1 MSEAVTLEII
11 RDLFGIA
18 GLALAIGIGFYAVM
32 RTGGGPQWNCDGNV
46 LSRPYG
52 KADGIVG
59 LLLLAFFVSSSTAV
73 VTSLEPGQP
82 AGAQGGEAPEAALL
96 IGMVFMLVIALLL
109 LAWMRMRRLE
119 PGEMFGIRQ
128 LPLGRA
134 VLFGAS
140 SLALVYAAMLVVRYL
155 VQELLFHGSW
165 PDDSS
170 QEPIE
175 AFQASGGTFFKLILG
190 VAAVVIAPVAEET
203 IFRGFLY
210 GVTKRFSDRWFAA
223 IFTSLVF
230 ACVHRHIGSTVPL
243 FTLAMGFSI
252 AYEVTGC
259 LVVPIAMHSLFNLL
273 NLALLMFAPE
283 S

>member
-1 MSEAVTLEII
+1 MSEAATLEII

-18 GLALAIGIGFYAVM
+18 GVALVIGIALYAVM
-32 RTGGGPQWNCDGNV
+32 RAGGGPQWNCDGNV

-52 KADGIVG
+52 KPDGIVA
-59 LLLLAFFVSSSTAV
+59 LLLLAFFVSSSMV
-73 VTSLEPGQP
+73 VGTNLEQGEP
-82 AGAQGGEAPEAALL
+82 AGAHGGEAPEAGLL

-128 LPLGRA
+128 LPLARA

-140 SLALVYAAMLVVRYL
+140 SLALVYGAMLVVRYF
-155 VQELLFHGSW
+155 VQEMLFEGSW
-165 PDDSS
+165 PDNSS
-170 QEPIE
+170 QEPVE
-175 AFQASGGTFFKLILG
+175 TFRASGGFFFKLILG
-190 VAAVVIAPVAEET
+190 IAAVVIAPVAEET

-210 GVTKRFSDRWFAA
+210 GVTKRFSERWFAA

-230 ACVHRHIGSTVPL
+230 ACVHRHVGSTVPL

-259 LVVPIAMHSLFNLL
+259 LLVPIAMHSLFNML
-273 NLALLMFAPE
+273 NLALLMFAPQ

>member
-1 MSEAVTLEII
+1 MSEAATLGII
-11 RDLFGIA
+11 RDLFAIA
-18 GLALAIGIGFYAVM
+18 GLALLIGTGFYAVV

-52 KADGIVG
+52 KPDGIMG

-73 VTSLEPGQP
+73 VTSLEPGEP
-82 AGAQGGEAPEAALL
+82 AGAPGAEAPEAALL
-96 IGMVFMLVIALLL
+96 IGMVFMLVIALLV
-109 LAWMRMRRLE
+109 LAWMRIRRLE

-134 VLFGAS
+134 VLFGAA
-140 SLALVYAAMLVVRYL
+140 SLALVYGAMLVVRYL
-155 VQELLFHGSW
+155 LQEILFEGSW
-165 PDDSS
+165 PDNSS

-175 AFQASGGTFFKLILG
+175 TFRATGGVFFKAVLG
-190 VAAVVIAPVAEET
+190 IAAVLIAPVAEET

-230 ACVHRHIGSTVPL
+230 ACVHRHVGSTVPL
-243 FTLAMGFSI
+243 FTLAMGFAI

-259 LVVPIAMHSLFNLL
+259 LLVPIAMHSLFNLL
-273 NLALLMFAPE
+273 NLALLMFAPV